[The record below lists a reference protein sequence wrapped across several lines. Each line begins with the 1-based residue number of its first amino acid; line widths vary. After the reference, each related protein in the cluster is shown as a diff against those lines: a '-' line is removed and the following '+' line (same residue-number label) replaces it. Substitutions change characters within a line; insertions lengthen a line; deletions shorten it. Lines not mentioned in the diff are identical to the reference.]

1 MTVLAVMLLIRSI
14 ADRSRKPKT
23 TGTPRTVTSPYPERE
38 VSLGDLDSARKAAE
52 EGDYDRATALLLDAA
67 LGRALSDHERQ
78 IRASQTARRIVQD
91 IDFSEDRRRILDS
104 IVGLREDIHFAGRP
118 PSPGRFDRVADEVAS
133 LAEAKDAA

>member
-1 MTVLAVMLLIRSI
+1 
-14 ADRSRKPKT
+14 
-23 TGTPRTVTSPYPERE
+23 
-38 VSLGDLDSARKAAE
+38 
-52 EGDYDRATALLLDAA
+52 
-67 LGRALSDHERQ
+67 
-78 IRASQTARRIVQD
+78 VQD